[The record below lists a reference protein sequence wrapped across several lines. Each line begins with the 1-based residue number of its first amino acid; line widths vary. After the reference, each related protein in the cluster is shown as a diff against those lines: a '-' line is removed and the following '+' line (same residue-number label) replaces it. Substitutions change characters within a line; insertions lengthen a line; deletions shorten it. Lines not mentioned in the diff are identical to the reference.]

1 MARFSTEGNIMFQKH
16 FSAVLVLAAALSA
29 GAAHAQ
35 ESPFMVRAR
44 AVYLGFDND
53 QRGGLPLGNT
63 TRVEA
68 ADRWI
73 PEVDFS
79 YFFTR
84 NIAAELV
91 LTYPQRVDIKVGGA
105 KQGSIKA
112 LPPSLLIQYHLTD
125 LGAFK
130 PYAGVGLNYTI
141 FSKRSNILDGAA
153 SVEKSSFGPAFQLG
167 FDYTLT
173 KHWSLNFDVKYIRM
187 STDVKV
193 GGTTVG
199 SVGLNPTTW
208 GMGVGYRF

>member
-1 MARFSTEGNIMFQKH
+1 MFRKYLPAA
-16 FSAVLVLAAALSA
+16 FILAASLSA

-44 AVYLGFDND
+44 AVYLGFEND
-53 QRGGLPLGNT
+53 QRSGLPLGGT

-68 ADRWI
+68 DSRWI

-91 LTYPQRVDIKVGGA
+91 LTYPQTVDIKVAGT

-112 LPPSLLIQYHLTD
+112 LPPSLLIQYHVTD

-130 PYAGVGLNYTI
+130 PYAGAGFNYTI
-141 FSKRSNILDGAA
+141 FSKRNNVLGGAA

-167 FDYTLT
+167 FDYSLT
-173 KHWSLNFDVKYIRM
+173 KNWSLNFDVKYIRM
-187 STDVKV
+187 ETDVKV
-193 GGTTVG
+193 GGSSVG
-199 SVGLNPTTW
+199 KVGLNPTTW
-208 GMGVGYRF
+208 GVGVGYRF